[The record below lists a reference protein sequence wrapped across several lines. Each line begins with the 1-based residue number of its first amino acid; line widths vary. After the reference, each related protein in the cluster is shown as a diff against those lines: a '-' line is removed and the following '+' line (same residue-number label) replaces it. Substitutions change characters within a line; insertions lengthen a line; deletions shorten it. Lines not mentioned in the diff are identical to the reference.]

1 MYVHVIYIH
10 RYVYTR
16 KTILKKYKRVSEEQV
31 NEMVAGGVGSL
42 TGFSDCFSE
51 GRVYHTFDANTSSR
65 EDGKTKLTQGPVAE
79 RGSKAQEERLKSR
92 WVNGQ

>member
-1 MYVHVIYIH
+1 MYMRIYIH

-16 KTILKKYKRVSEEQV
+16 KTILKQIQRVSEEQV
-31 NEMVAGGVGSL
+31 NEMVAGEGVGSL

-65 EDGKTKLTQGPVAE
+65 EDGKTKTHT
-79 RGSKAQEERLKSR
+79 RSCSRERLQSAGGKA
-92 WVNGQ
+92 